1 MLNVTK
7 GRRLRYNAIQF
18 CAAFYCCPTLP
29 IVRTGPFADSCTLRV
44 YYRKAAIIMPVY
56 NFKQMQA
63 VPTASELIDIVLM
76 RTQRKTPTVIHPGYK
91 ITRIRSF

>member
-1 MLNVTK
+1 
-7 GRRLRYNAIQF
+7 
-18 CAAFYCCPTLP
+18 
-29 IVRTGPFADSCTLRV
+29 
-44 YYRKAAIIMPVY
+44 MPVY

-63 VPTASELIDIVLM
+63 VPTATELIDIVLM